1 MLLNDKNNIKT
12 LHEFCWFKK
21 MCKEEEI
28 FFGYFVSESFKRNCN
43 FYLLLV
49 YNKFSVGKF
58 QWKGDIPKLKF
69 YLYAS

>member
-1 MLLNDKNNIKT
+1 MTKT
-12 LHEFCWFKK
+12 ILKHCMNFASLKCVRKK
-21 MCKEEEI
+21 KII
-28 FFGYFVSESFKRNCN
+28 FFAYFVSESFKRNCN

-49 YNKFSVGKF
+49 YNKFSMGKF